1 MHNMNSLKNLELII
15 DYENFLHNW
24 MIDIEIPYTLILKML
39 SYFCF
44 DFQLGV
50 PDEFWIGRQMMCWN
64 YDKTPWEEFPDMSVS
79 LLSAISS
86 AKEFTLKI
94 PPQVRHEFALQNK
107 RNKSCTIK
115 IYANY

>member
-1 MHNMNSLKNLELII
+1 
-15 DYENFLHNW
+15 
-24 MIDIEIPYTLILKML
+24 
-39 SYFCF
+39 
-44 DFQLGV
+44 
-50 PDEFWIGRQMMCWN
+50 MMCWN

-107 RNKSCTIK
+107 GNKSCTK
-115 IYANY
+115 